1 MRFLKINNQH
11 AVNTELIQQLKVT
24 GHEQNCHLCAVMS
37 NGDMVILSRHISFP
51 SAEVALRDLMD
62 TLERS

>member
-1 MRFLKINNQH
+1 MKFLKINNQH

-37 NGDMVILSRHISFP
+37 NGDMVILSRHTSFLG
-51 SAEVALRDLMD
+51 AELALRDLMN
-62 TLERS
+62 TLEEA